1 MLVREDLR
9 STKNELLDEYSS
21 HVIHRSYV
29 KRDCQR
35 RTLSGNFTMLP
46 FLESLSEMLLISACV
61 FSKQFSKKS
70 NALDPQLLYMMTF
83 KTSIKTSY
91 LVTMDTEQ
99 AVDIYIYILL
109 DDLVCSIAEYL
120 WELCRI
126 LTSPY
131 GESKYKQR
139 RLRSTLQQNMA
150 SRLLYLLK
158 TSLT

>member
-46 FLESLSEMLLISACV
+46 FRESLSEMLLISACV
-61 FSKQFSKKS
+61 FGKQFSKKS
-70 NALDPQLLYMMTF
+70 DDPQLLYMMTF

-91 LVTMDTEQ
+91 LVATDAEQ
-99 AVDIYIYILL
+99 AVDKYILL
-109 DDLVCSIAEYL
+109 DVLVCSIAEYFC
-120 WELCRI
+120 ELCRN

-139 RLRSTLQQNMA
+139 RFRNALQQNMA

>member
-1 MLVREDLR
+1 
-9 STKNELLDEYSS
+9 
-21 HVIHRSYV
+21 
-29 KRDCQR
+29 
-35 RTLSGNFTMLP
+35 MLP

-70 NALDPQLLYMMTF
+70 NALDPQLLHMMTF

-91 LVTMDTEQ
+91 LVATDAEQ
-99 AVDIYIYILL
+99 AVDKYILL
-109 DDLVCSIAEYL
+109 DVLVCSIAEYFC
-120 WELCRI
+120 ELCRN

-139 RLRSTLQQNMA
+139 RFRNALQQNMA